1 MTVSSP
7 ARPSRR
13 TALAVAACAAALLG
27 GIATLT
33 APAAVPETR
42 PAALPPPPGGLRFPA
57 GETLTYDVVAESRE
71 RTTTGLGGAPVE
83 ATASLRGRLVV
94 HGIGACEGGT
104 CVAAR
109 FEATPDSTFSLLGQ
123 DLLAFPGVGAE
134 VRVAFDLGGRLVA
147 AGVAPGTSDAAL
159 PVVLSLLS
167 VVQRVPSPGA
177 PRWHGT
183 EPAPLGDARY
193 AYGPCEADTVCVR
206 KRLDGYARVDLAG
219 VVDALETEVD
229 GGARHVL
236 APDGAPIAV
245 DLEESVSV
253 RGARGALADATRQVS
268 LRLVD
273 RRGDARPDAGNRWP
287 LTALRAP
294 SPEARRLDQRIAGL
308 TGDQMLT
315 DLARSSD
322 AATMPDHARWL
333 WRAVGLLRRSPEL
346 AATLPAAYAQMRPAS
361 PGRALVADL
370 LAQAGKPEAQAALR
384 AVLSG
389 PAAHEDPDYGLHLQ
403 RLSFVAEP
411 TVETVAFARTQ
422 AAEAAPEQRG
432 AARLALG
439 AVAGASCARGRTAAC
454 DAAFGDL
461 TTALDEA
468 RAAGERAT
476 LLQALGN
483 VGTAAVEPFAR
494 AAMADDAPEV
504 RAAAALAL
512 RKRTSPEARAAL
524 LRLGRDRSPAVATTA
539 LSALRG
545 QSLDAD
551 AVRAIAA
558 LADAPLAHA
567 GVAEHLGLL
576 LAPHVATLP
585 EARAA
590 LEHLISDGPTTAAQR
605 ARLQALL

>member
-1 MTVSSP
+1 MTASSP
-7 ARPSRR
+7 TRPRR
-13 TALAVAACAAALLG
+13 RAALAAAASTAALLG
-27 GIATLT
+27 GL
-33 APAAVPETR
+33 AVLHGAGARTERR
-42 PAALPPPPGGLRFPA
+42 PRTMPPPRGDVAFPA
-57 GETLTYDVVAESRE
+57 GETLTYDVLAESRE

-94 HGIGACEGGT
+94 HGLGACEGGT

-109 FEATPDSTFSLLGQ
+109 FEATPDSTFSLLGH
-123 DLLAFPGVGAE
+123 DLLALPGVGAE
-134 VRVAFDLGGRLVA
+134 VRVAFDAGGRLVA

-167 VVQRVPSPGA
+167 VVQSAPSHGA
-177 PRWHGT
+177 PLWTGV

-193 AYGPCEADTVCVR
+193 AYGACEAETACVR
-206 KRLDGYARVDLAG
+206 KRLDGYARLDLAG
-219 VVDALETEVD
+219 VVDALETDVG
-229 GGARHVL
+229 GGARHL
-236 APDGAPIAV
+236 QAPDGAPIAV

-253 RGARGALADATRQVS
+253 RGARGVLADATRQVS
-268 LRLVD
+268 LHLVD
-273 RRGDARPDAGNRWP
+273 RRRDARTDPAPRWP

-294 SPEARRLDQRIAGL
+294 SAAAQRLEQRIAGL
-308 TGDQMLT
+308 TGDRMLA

-322 AATMPDHARWL
+322 AATLPDHARWL

-370 LAQAGKPEAQAALR
+370 LAQAGTPEAQAALR

-389 PAAHEDPDYGLHLQ
+389 PAAQADPEYGLHLQ

-411 TVETVAFARTQ
+411 TSETVAFARTQ

-439 AVAGASCARGRTAAC
+439 AVAGAFCARGPSSAC
-454 DAAFGDL
+454 DDASGDL
-461 TTALDEA
+461 TAALGEA

-483 VGTAAVEPFAR
+483 AGTATVEPLAR
-494 AAMADDAPEV
+494 AAMDDDAPEV

-512 RKRTSPEARAAL
+512 RKRTSPAARAAL
-524 LRLGRDRSPAVATTA
+524 LRLGRDPSPAVATTA

-545 QSLDAD
+545 QTLDAD
-551 AVRAIAA
+551 AVRAIAS

-567 GVAEHLGLL
+567 GVAEHLALI

-590 LEHLISDGPTTAAQR
+590 LERLIDGGRTTAAQR
-605 ARLQALL
+605 ARLRALL